1 MDYVRFDLG
10 LLEDLSMSDVTRRSF
25 LEHTLVAAAAGL
37 AAANIAKGADVPK
50 SESVPT
56 TQPGGKVA
64 RTDRIGMA
72 VIGLHGRGT
81 DAHVEAWSTHD
92 NVEVIAICDVD
103 EAQFAKP
110 QDKLAEH
117 GRPVAKTYQDLR
129 KL

>member
-25 LEHTLVAAAAGL
+25 LEHTLV
-37 AAANIAKGADVPK
+37 AANIAKGADVPK

-110 QDKLAEH
+110 QNKLAEH